1 MARRSRRKRRRETNK
16 RKSGEPI
23 ADLDIGENEKT
34 DEQGGADRWQGMVK
48 FVYLVKTKSPNAG
61 LLLIGLHLQ
70 LFELIYH
77 SYIQWH
83 VNERGRKTIA
93 QGGRGRTMKWRRR
106 KGFKGAEDRVAFAS
120 EDRRNTDANVTS
132 WPQGAGG
139 VDFAALPPFR
149 PPRDRNRRHCQSQSG
164 GGECKEEREKG
175 EKHMADGLPYVQ
187 AYRMR
192 QFSGTQL

>member
-1 MARRSRRKRRRETNK
+1 M
-16 RKSGEPI
+16 
-23 ADLDIGENEKT
+23 
-34 DEQGGADRWQGMVK
+34 M
-48 FVYLVKTKSPNAG
+48 
-61 LLLIGLHLQ
+61 
-70 LFELIYH
+70 FELIYH

-164 GGECKEEREKG
+164 GGECNEEREKG

-192 QFSGTQL
+192 QSSGTQLFVQYHRDPIDIYHIKFTRAQYSIYLQIIVALQN